1 MNLYN
6 RESVCIRESKLDQYD
21 LIEIS
26 GFQIFTLNTIGKK
39 KNRSGGIAILVKDN
53 ICKYVEIFNGSSNDV
68 LWFRLKKNILWQ
80 EYFVWSCLYCARRH
94 LVFIGKAVNDYT

>member
-39 KNRSGGIAILVKDN
+39 KNRSGGIVILVKDN

-68 LWFRLKKNILWQ
+68 LWFRVKKKYSLTRIFCLELFILRQ
-80 EYFVWSCLYCARRH
+80 
-94 LVFIGKAVNDYT
+94 KALSLHREGR